1 MPDPVSR
8 KKHKK
13 KVLERWENEGG
24 MIPATHDKVLQ
35 GGSTAECSGT
45 DVSPPRSGSPQSND
59 QVSRRSAAR
68 RRDRRSKH

>member
-24 MIPATHDKVLQ
+24 MIPDKPVETLQ
-35 GGSTAECSGT
+35 N
-45 DVSPPRSGSPQSND
+45 RSRDKRETKGD
-59 QVSRRSAAR
+59 AAR
-68 RRDRRSKH
+68 TSQRLTAKRPKGRRNKRDSV

>member
-24 MIPATHDKVLQ
+24 MIPDMPVINLQ
-35 GGSTAECSGT
+35 GGSPGDGGDCERPRAET
-45 DVSPPRSGSPQSND
+45 PRPK
-59 QVSRRSAAR
+59 SRRG
-68 RRDRRSKH
+68 KTEKK